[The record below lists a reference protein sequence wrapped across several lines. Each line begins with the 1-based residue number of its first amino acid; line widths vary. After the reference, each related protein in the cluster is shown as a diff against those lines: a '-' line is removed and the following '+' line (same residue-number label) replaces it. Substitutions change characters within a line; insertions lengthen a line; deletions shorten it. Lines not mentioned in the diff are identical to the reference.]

1 MPKAPLY
8 TVDNPAKEARFALI
22 GIRKGPVEAGGRKE
36 LEISEE
42 TALDLAGQGF
52 KVTAPDGK
60 AVSGKKAKAD

>member
-8 TVDNPAKEARFALI
+8 TVANPAKEARFAMI
-22 GIRKGPVEAGGRKE
+22 GIRKEPIEAGRSKE

-52 KVTAPDGK
+52 KVTGPDGK